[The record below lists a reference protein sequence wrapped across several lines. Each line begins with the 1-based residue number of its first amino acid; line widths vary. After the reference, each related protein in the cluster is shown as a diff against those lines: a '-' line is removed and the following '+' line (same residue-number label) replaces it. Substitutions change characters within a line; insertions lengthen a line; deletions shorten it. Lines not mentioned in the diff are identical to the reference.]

1 MLDQIIDEGVGYLS
15 PRQGSRFIA
24 PTTNGPV
31 GADLSRPSPIYRP
44 QVNTSNPI
52 TASETIEGVGA
63 DLSRPSP
70 IYRPQVN
77 TSNSIIT
84 SETIEGV
91 GADLSRPSPIY
102 RPQVNTSNPITASE
116 TIEGVGA
123 DLSRPSPIYRPQVNT
138 SNSII
143 TSETTEGVGADLSR
157 PSPIYRPQ
165 VNTSNSIITSETTEI
180 DSEQTHY
187 VVRLPAF
194 EGPLNLLLY
203 LIEKRQM
210 EITTISLVAVT
221 DQYLAYLHSFD
232 KSGSYRQDE
241 AADSPPLANMA
252 AFIFIAARLLY
263 IKSQSLLPT
272 TSKEEPGAEV
282 ENAIT
287 MADELRRHLLE
298 YKAAKEIAHH
308 LRKRE
313 EAGLQTYER
322 TWQPQGPRPAPLRP
336 LPLPSIEAQLA
347 WAPPTLIGVE
357 PQALAQVFQHLLQRR
372 AKEELNGTSLLP
384 LARVSVRDRS

>member
-1 MLDQIIDEGVGYLS
+1 M
-15 PRQGSRFIA
+15 
-24 PTTNGPV
+24 N
-31 GADLSRPSPIYRP
+31 
-44 QVNTSNPI
+44 
-52 TASETIEGVGA
+52 
-63 DLSRPSP
+63 
-70 IYRPQVN
+70 
-77 TSNSIIT
+77 
-84 SETIEGV
+84 
-91 GADLSRPSPIY
+91 
-102 RPQVNTSNPITASE
+102 
-116 TIEGVGA
+116 
-123 DLSRPSPIYRPQVNT
+123 
-138 SNSII
+138 
-143 TSETTEGVGADLSR
+143 
-157 PSPIYRPQ
+157 
-165 VNTSNSIITSETTEI
+165 
-180 DSEQTHY
+180 Y

-241 AADSPPLANMA
+241 AADCPPLANMA
-252 AFIFIAARLLY
+252 AFISIAARLLY

-313 EAGLQTYER
+313 EVGLQTYER
-322 TWQPQGPRPAPLRP
+322 SGLLA
-336 LPLPSIEAQLA
+336 SIEAQLA

-384 LARVSVRDRS
+384 LARVSVRDRIAEIVASLSRRPRISLAELIESQSSHLVIIVTFLAVLDLWKQAHISVQQDIPFGPIYLERGTHWAEMETSKLDNH

>member
-1 MLDQIIDEGVGYLS
+1 MLEQIIDEGVGYPS

-24 PTTNGPV
+24 PTANGRV

-52 TASETIEGVGA
+52 
-63 DLSRPSP
+63 
-70 IYRPQVN
+70 
-77 TSNSIIT
+77 IT
-84 SETIEGV
+84 S
-91 GADLSRPSPIY
+91 D
-102 RPQVNTSNPITASE
+102 
-116 TIEGVGA
+116 
-123 DLSRPSPIYRPQVNT
+123 
-138 SNSII
+138 
-143 TSETTEGVGADLSR
+143 
-157 PSPIYRPQ
+157 
-165 VNTSNSIITSETTEI
+165 TTEI
-180 DSEQTHY
+180 ESEQTHY
-187 VVRLPAF
+187 VVRLPTF
-194 EGPLNLLLY
+194 EGPLDLLLY

-221 DQYLAYLHSFD
+221 DQYLAYLHSLD

-241 AADSPPLANMA
+241 VAHFLPLANMA
-252 AFIFIAARLLY
+252 AFISIAARLLY

-272 TSKEEPGAEV
+272 TSKEEPGTEV

-322 TWQPQGPRPAPLRP
+322 SGLLA
-336 LPLPSIEAQLA
+336 SIEAQLA
-347 WAPPTLIGVE
+347 WAPPRLISVE

-372 AKEELNGTSLLP
+372 AKEELNGASLLP
-384 LARVSVRDRS
+384 LARVSIRDRIAEIVASLSRRPRISLAELIESQSSHLVLIVTFLAVLDLWKQERISVQQDIPFGPIYLERGTHWAETEAAKLDNH

>member
-52 TASETIEGVGA
+52 TA
-63 DLSRPSP
+63 
-70 IYRPQVN
+70 
-77 TSNSIIT
+77 
-84 SETIEGV
+84 
-91 GADLSRPSPIY
+91 
-102 RPQVNTSNPITASE
+102 
-116 TIEGVGA
+116 
-123 DLSRPSPIYRPQVNT
+123 
-138 SNSII
+138 
-143 TSETTEGVGADLSR
+143 SETTEGVGADLSR

-384 LARVSVRDRS
+384 LARVSVRDRIVEIMASLNKRPRISLAELIESQSSHLVIIVTFLAVLDLWKQARISVQQDIPFGPIYLERGTHWAEMETSKLDNH